1 MFFLL
6 LPTVLILIFPFLISK
21 GDVVG
26 AKMEEPANQQFL
38 CRIPEAALSD
48 ATNGHVL
55 FYTRRSPAKN
65 SKDSSNKYKNDIP
78 NL

>member
-21 GDVVG
+21 GDVAG
-26 AKMEEPANQQFL
+26 AKKGGTCEPTVSR
-38 CRIPEAALSD
+38 RIPEAALSD